1 MKKPKI
7 YIIKLSQERDDGSRV
22 TLQRDLYGTFETAGN
37 ANLVLKYLRE
47 NVYKKHLSQND
58 GTNKNA
64 PMWLVNV
71 EY

>member
-47 NVYKKHLSQND
+47 NVYKKHLAQND